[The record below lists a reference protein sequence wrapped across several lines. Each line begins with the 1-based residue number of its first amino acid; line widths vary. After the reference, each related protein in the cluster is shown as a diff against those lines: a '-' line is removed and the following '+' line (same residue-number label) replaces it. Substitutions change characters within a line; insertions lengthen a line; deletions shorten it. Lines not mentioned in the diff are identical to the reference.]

1 MGITAQQV
9 KGLREKTGVGMMDCK
24 KALVQCDGNEEA
36 AIAYL
41 REKGLAKAQ
50 KKAGRATSEGWI
62 GFAANANGTV
72 ATLAELKCETDFVA
86 KNEKFQET
94 VKSLASTINDEQPAT
109 TVPVQIEGALAEQF
123 TPAVNDIITV
133 LGENT
138 QLGRFCK
145 LTIEGT
151 GIIGSYIHANG
162 KIGVLAAF
170 ETESEAGAQKD
181 EIKVMAKDIA
191 MQIAATSPACM
202 VPEELPAD
210 IVAQEKEIYL
220 NQAKEEGK
228 PANIAEKIVIGR
240 LNKYYKEVCLVE
252 QPFIKD
258 DSKTIKGLIK
268 ETSKALGETVKI
280 VGFCRMALGEA

>member
-9 KGLREKTGVGMMDCK
+9 KTLREKTGVGMMDCK
-24 KALVQCDGNEEA
+24 KALVECDGNEEA
-36 AIAYL
+36 AVAYL

-62 GFAANANGTV
+62 GYAATDDLSA
-72 ATLAELKCETDFVA
+72 ATLVELKCETDFVA

-94 VKSLASTINDEQPAT
+94 LATIAQTLNAQQAATNAPVALTEEQAAPFA
-109 TVPVQIEGALAEQF
+109 EG
-123 TPAVNDIITV
+123 VNELITV

-145 LTIEGT
+145 LALDGA
-151 GIIGSYIHANG
+151 GMIGHYIHANG
-162 KIGVLAAF
+162 KIGVLVAI
-170 ETESEAGAQKD
+170 ETGSEESAGKD
-181 EIKVMAKDIA
+181 ELKVMAKDIA
-191 MQIAATSPACM
+191 MQIAAVNPACCT
-202 VPEELPAD
+202 PEELPQDVIAK
-210 IVAQEKEIYL
+210 EKEIYL

-228 PANIAEKIVIGR
+228 PEHIAEKIVTGR

-258 DSKTIKGLIK
+258 DSKAIKDLIK
-268 ETSKALGETVKI
+268 ETAKALGDTVKI
-280 VGFCRMALGEA
+280 TGFCRMALGEE

>member
-9 KGLREKTGVGMMDCK
+9 KILREKTAVGMMDCK

-62 GFAANANGTV
+62 GFAANENLTT

-94 VKSLASTINDEQPAT
+94 VQTIAATINNEQPVT
-109 TVPVQIEGALAEQF
+109 TVPTQIADALAEQF
-123 TPAVNDIITV
+123 APAVNDIITV

-138 QLGRFCK
+138 QIGRFCK
-145 LTIEGT
+145 FEITGNGT
-151 GIIGSYIHANG
+151 IGSYIHANG
-162 KIGVLAAF
+162 KIGVLVAF
-170 ETESEAGAQKD
+170 ETESEAGALRD
-181 EIKVMAKDIA
+181 EIKVMAKDIS
-191 MQIAATSPACM
+191 MQIAATSPMCM
-202 VPEELPAD
+202 FPEELPQN

-252 QPFIKD
+252 QLFIKD